1 MHVIFSKILQNFRVT
16 SLAFSSVCLHFFQ
29 PLPLNSVF
37 FLSRISTRQII
48 TLYKKNPHIVREL
61 AYKFICKFYSKI
73 TSCKSF
79 NNSNYLHGRELFL

>member
-29 PLPLNSVF
+29 PLPLSPGF
-37 FLSRISTRQII
+37 FLSRISTRQTIS
-48 TLYKKNPHIVREL
+48 LYKRNPHIVREL
-61 AYKFICKFYSKI
+61 ALKFSCKFYSKI
-73 TSCKSF
+73 ISCKTF

>member
-61 AYKFICKFYSKI
+61 ASKFICNILFKDYILQDFY
-73 TSCKSF
+73 
-79 NNSNYLHGRELFL
+79 SNYLHGTELFL